1 MRQSPVRRNDGF
13 SLVEVLVAIVILTIG
28 LFGLAGLQ
36 ARAHTAEVEA
46 FSRARAL
53 MLVNQMAD
61 RVAANRADAMAATPT
76 YDTTTIFGVASLNPG
91 TEFGVGAGDDC
102 SDLAT
107 TTPDQLAVRDLCEW
121 HEALRGV
128 SASGSETNVGALSGV
143 RGCID
148 FQPAAGTAP
157 MQYVVSVAWAGR
169 GAFGTPPA
177 DRTCGQGAILPEDSR
192 RIVSVVVP
200 FADLDN

>member
-1 MRQSPVRRNDGF
+1 MIPAPTSRAGGF
-13 SLVEVLVAIVILTIG
+13 SLVEVLVAIAILTIG
-28 LFGLAGLQ
+28 LLGLAGLQ

-61 RVAANRADAMAATPT
+61 RIATNRVDALDAASS
-76 YDTTTIFGVASLNPG
+76 YDTATVFGVATLDPD
-91 TEFGVGAGDDC
+91 TEFGVGSGDC
-102 SDLAT
+102 SGLAT
-107 TTPDQLAVRDLCEW
+107 TTPAEVANRDLCEW
-121 HEALRGV
+121 HEALSGV
-128 SASGSETNVGALSGV
+128 SSSGSETNVGALSEV

-148 FQPAAGTAP
+148 QVPAAAP
-157 MQYVVSVAWAGR
+157 EPLQYVVTVAWAGR

-177 DRTCGQGAILPEDSR
+177 DRTCGQGAILPESSR
-192 RIVSVVVP
+192 RVVSVVVP